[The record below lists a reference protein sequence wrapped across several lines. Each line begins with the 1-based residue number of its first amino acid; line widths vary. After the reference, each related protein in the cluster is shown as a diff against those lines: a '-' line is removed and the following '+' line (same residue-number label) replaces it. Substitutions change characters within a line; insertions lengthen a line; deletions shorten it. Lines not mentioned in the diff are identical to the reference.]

1 MAFLCFIWVLL
12 LVLNRYCNISWWTRL
27 HDLASPFKIMYHVSF
42 GKHFHCVSADVFQAF
57 WVHFVYRWFRL
68 FSLHFHLLWLKLISI
83 SKRSIF
89 HENEGKT
96 DRVLTP
102 HVALRSRRIL
112 KKIVFSKG
120 WLCISLLCSI
130 NICFITFTAGY
141 RYVVTKRQ
149 YPLLGSADHV
159 EGKFTRVRDLEIIWH
174 PIHVNLKWVPPIQP
188 SIALENYLENF
199 KTQLAEITVQNQKK
213 KNNLSKA
220 HQQSSW

>member
-1 MAFLCFIWVLL
+1 MNTVAWP
-12 LVLNRYCNISWWTRL
+12 
-27 HDLASPFKIMYHVSF
+27 SPFKIMYHVSF

-68 FSLHFHLLWLKLISI
+68 FSMHFHLLWLKLISI

-89 HENEGKT
+89 MKIKVKQTGYDSPCGFE
-96 DRVLTP
+96 
-102 HVALRSRRIL
+102 VASHF

-149 YPLLGSADHV
+149 YPLLGSTDYGRESSPVSETLAWDYL
-159 EGKFTRVRDLEIIWH
+159 TS
-174 PIHVNLKWVPPIQP
+174 IHVNLKWVPPI
-188 SIALENYLENF
+188 
-199 KTQLAEITVQNQKK
+199 
-213 KNNLSKA
+213 
-220 HQQSSW
+220 